1 MNDFD
6 ARMTELR
13 ARFAEEAKK
22 DRERLIKALADD
34 DYHLIR
40 SIAHS
45 MAGRAG
51 LFGFPEVSEK
61 AAALESALDNEPA
74 QLRWCCDALLESL
87 AFVNR

>member
-1 MNDFD
+1 MKDFH
-6 ARMTELR
+6 ARMAELR
-13 ARFAEEAKK
+13 ARFAEEAEK

-34 DYHLIR
+34 DRPTIR

-74 QLRWCCDALLESL
+74 QLRRSGDALLESL
-87 AFVNR
+87 AFVKR